1 MYSRVSHEPDS
12 QKVNQCI
19 RINNLIMSQKTF
31 TNRSWRYFYLSSVL
45 SVLNNRGCCKT
56 TFPSTTVNTVYSNN
70 HHTKCWRAVV
80 CNCCAGVWK
89 KTKKQQIV
97 SVIKLSSLTPAELF
111 LKGESFISIQ
121 RKISLNVLL
130 ENVVHLSALHYITVI
145 LLNRAADIQEYQFD
159 IIRNSKKTK
168 HNTINFVQQSITVLS
183 DMAFFSF
190 FL

>member
-1 MYSRVSHEPDS
+1 
-12 QKVNQCI
+12 
-19 RINNLIMSQKTF
+19 MSQKTF

-56 TFPSTTVNTVYSNN
+56 TFPSTTVKTVYSNN
-70 HHTKCWRAVV
+70 HHKVLTCSRLQLLCRGLK
-80 CNCCAGVWK
+80 K
-89 KTKKQQIV
+89 KTKQQIV

-190 FL
+190 FFIGVQPSLG

>member
-1 MYSRVSHEPDS
+1 
-12 QKVNQCI
+12 
-19 RINNLIMSQKTF
+19 MSQKTF

-45 SVLNNRGCCKT
+45 SVLNNCGCCKT

-70 HHTKCWRAVV
+70 HHKVLTCSRLQLLCRGLK
-80 CNCCAGVWK
+80 NK
-89 KTKKQQIV
+89 PKQQIV

-159 IIRNSKKTK
+159 IIRNSKKNKTQHYKLCAAK
-168 HNTINFVQQSITVLS
+168 HHCPVGYGFFFFFFYRSATLTLLNPANLS
-183 DMAFFSF
+183 AHANC
-190 FL
+190 LCA

>member
-1 MYSRVSHEPDS
+1 
-12 QKVNQCI
+12 
-19 RINNLIMSQKTF
+19 MSQKTF

-56 TFPSTTVNTVYSNN
+56 TFPSTTVKTVYSNN

-89 KTKKQQIV
+89 NKTKQQIV

-159 IIRNSKKTK
+159 IIRNSKKNKTQHYKLCAAK
-168 HNTINFVQQSITVLS
+168 HHCPVGYGFFFFFFYRSATLTLLNPANLS
-183 DMAFFSF
+183 AHANC
-190 FL
+190 LCA

>member
-1 MYSRVSHEPDS
+1 
-12 QKVNQCI
+12 
-19 RINNLIMSQKTF
+19 MSQKTF

-45 SVLNNRGCCKT
+45 SVLNNCGCCKT

-70 HHTKCWRAVV
+70 HHKVV
-80 CNCCAGVWK
+80 TCSRLQLLCRGLK
-89 KTKKQQIV
+89 KNQKTADCQCDKTV
-97 SVIKLSSLTPAELF
+97 ESDTSWTF

-159 IIRNSKKTK
+159 IIRNSKKNKTQHYKLCAAK
-168 HNTINFVQQSITVLS
+168 HHCPVGYGFFFFFFYRSATLTRLNPANLS
-183 DMAFFSF
+183 AHANC
-190 FL
+190 LCA